1 MKLIS
6 VNKVLATLC
15 CVFLLSC
22 HQKTE
27 TDFLVGNWKYLSIQK
42 NGINFIEVLD
52 SDHLTIRPDSTFEYN
67 IESVKKQMKGNWTY
81 SDHTLHLKYSAPDTI
96 RHFKIDILSKYELKM
111 HEDSVFFLF
120 RTAQ

>member
-6 VNKVLATLC
+6 VNKILLTLTT
-15 CVFLLSC
+15 FLLLSC

-27 TDFLVGNWKYLSIQK
+27 NEFIVGNWKYINIQK
-42 NGINFIEVLD
+42 NGLDVIEVMD
-52 SDHLTIRPDSTFEYN
+52 NDHMNVKSDSTFEYY
-67 IESVKKQMKGNWTY
+67 IESVKKQMKGKWTY
-81 SDHTLHLKYSAPDTI
+81 SDHTLHLHYSSPDTI

-120 RTAQ
+120 HTAQ